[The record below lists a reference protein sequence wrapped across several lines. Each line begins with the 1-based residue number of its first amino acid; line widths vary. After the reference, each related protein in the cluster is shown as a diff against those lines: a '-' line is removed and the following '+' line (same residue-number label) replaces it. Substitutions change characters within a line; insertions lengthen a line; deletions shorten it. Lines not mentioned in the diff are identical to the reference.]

1 MKDAGWARDVHLH
14 SDATAAIGI
23 ARRKGQGQIRNLDT
37 TDLWIQDKIRSKK
50 MQLSKVLG
58 TDNMADAMTKYVE
71 KKTMDAAL
79 AKMHIVRRDGRPA
92 SAPIAMGV

>member
-1 MKDAGWARDVHLH
+1 MKDAGWAVDVHLH

-23 ARRKGQGQIRNLDT
+23 ARRKGLGKICHLDT
-37 TDLWIQDKIRSKK
+37 TDLWIQEKKRSKK

-58 TDNMADAMTKYVE
+58 TDNMADVMTKYVE

-79 AKMHIVRRDGRPA
+79 AKINIVRRDGRPA